1 MIEFIP
7 YGDRAVLVNFG
18 NRIDLKINTLV
29 HDFDAVLMKE
39 NIEGVIEAIP
49 AYSSVT
55 VIYDP
60 KVLNFNVLVKRLRTL
75 WKKGKRFRVNSS
87 KESIEVPVV
96 YGGNYGPDLEFVAKH
111 NDLSLEEVVK
121 IHSSCEYIVYMV
133 GFTPGFAYLGGMSL
147 KIATPRLPNPRMS
160 VPKGSVGIGGNQ
172 TGIYPVE
179 SPGGWRIIGRTPLKL
194 FDIQK
199 EPPVLLKPGAKVK
212 FIPID
217 EDEYK
222 KIEEDLK

>member
-7 YGDRAVLVNFG
+7 YGDKAVLVNFG

-29 HDFDAVLMKE
+29 HDFDGVLMKE
-39 NIEGVIEAIP
+39 KIEGVIEAIP

-60 KVLNFNVLVKRLRTL
+60 KAVNFDVLVKKLKSL
-75 WKKGKRFRVNSS
+75 WKKGKGLRVSS
-87 KESIEVPVV
+87 SNESIEVPVV

-111 NDLSLEEVVK
+111 NKLSLEEVVK
-121 IHSSCEYIVYMV
+121 IHSSCEYVVYMV

-147 KIATPRLPNPRMS
+147 RIVTPRLASPRKF

-194 FDIQK
+194 FDMQK
-199 EPPVLLKPGAKVK
+199 EPPVLLKPGTRVK

-222 KIEEDLK
+222 RVKEDLK

>member
-96 YGGNYGPDLEFVAKH
+96 YGGDYGPDLEFVAKH
-111 NDLSLEEVVK
+111 NNLSLEEVVK